1 MLDIL
6 RKNAQSIVIQ
16 VIVVVIAVVFVFWG
30 VGTNLGGNPNALAVV
45 NGKEIGYRE
54 FQESYERAVESYK
67 QQFGGQLPQEFI
79 ESIGLKQQVLN
90 QLIQSELLRQG
101 AEKIGVQV
109 PPAAVQRQIKEM
121 GAFKENGRFSL
132 DRYKV
137 VLDNNRL
144 SPTIFEKGIE
154 NDLLASRT
162 VALLG
167 GFATL
172 SDQEVRNWLEYADQ
186 EVRLGFAA
194 FRSADQVARV
204 AVDEAAL
211 AAWYEG
217 VREQY
222 KRPPQYKVQYLFFP
236 FAEDLEQ
243 AGVSDEAVRRH
254 YEDHIAQYRTPER
267 RRASHILFKAGE
279 QDSPQV
285 RDGKRR
291 QAEQVL
297 AQLAKGGD
305 FARLAREVSED
316 ASRDKGGDLG
326 YFSRG
331 QMVPSFEQAAF
342 ALQKGEVSGIV
353 ESPFGFHILKLA
365 DIVAEQTRPLDEV
378 AAAIRGELQR
388 KAVKGVTFKRA
399 STAYEAIIRAG
410 SLAKYSAASGVKI
423 PATGFFAQTA
433 PPAEAEAV
441 VRDQAFLQAAFGL
454 RKGELSSIVETA
466 DGYVIAYVDDVREA
480 VVPKLGEVRDRV
492 VADFKA
498 ARSVELAR
506 AAAEAALKAAREKG
520 AWPEG
525 VATRESDYLQRSG
538 PSGAVPAPV
547 RDDAF
552 ARLGQD
558 ALPEQVLTVGTDFYV
573 YRILDTRP
581 GKNPAAEA
589 QRANLEKQLLAARE
603 NKLVA
608 DWLSQLRS
616 GAKIWTNNEMLK

>member
-1 MLDIL
+1 M
-6 RKNAQSIVIQ
+6 
-16 VIVVVIAVVFVFWG
+16 
-30 VGTNLGGNPNALAVV
+30 
-45 NGKEIGYRE
+45 
-54 FQESYERAVESYK
+54 
-67 QQFGGQLPQEFI
+67 
-79 ESIGLKQQVLN
+79 
-90 QLIQSELLRQG
+90 
-101 AEKIGVQV
+101 QV

-121 GAFKENGRFSL
+121 AAFQENGRFSL

-154 NDLLASRT
+154 NDLLVSRT
-162 VALLG
+162 VALVG

-186 EVRLGFAA
+186 EVKIGFACA

-204 AVDEAAL
+204 TVDEAAL

-217 VREQY
+217 AREQY

-243 AGVSDEAVRRH
+243 AKVSDEAVRRH
-254 YEDHIAQYRTPER
+254 YEEHIAQYRTPER
-267 RRASHILFKAGE
+267 RRASHILFKTGE

-297 AQLAKGGD
+297 AQLAKGGEV
-305 FARLAREVSED
+305 ARLAREVSED

-326 YFSRG
+326 FFSRG

-342 ALQKGEVSGIV
+342 ALEKGEVSGIV

-378 AAAIRGELQR
+378 AATIRGELQR
-388 KAVKGVTFKRA
+388 QAVKGVTFKRA

-423 PATGFFAQTA
+423 PATEFFAQTA
-433 PPAEAEAV
+433 PPADAEAV

-454 RKGELSSIVETA
+454 RKGELSSIAETA

-480 VVPKLGEVRDRV
+480 VVPKLDEVRDRA

-506 AAAEAALKAAREKG
+506 AAAEAALKGAREKG
-520 AWPEG
+520 TWPEG
-525 VATRESDYLQRSG
+525 TATRESDYLQRSG
-538 PSGAVPAPV
+538 PSGTVPAPV

-558 ALPEQVLTVGTDFYV
+558 AVPEQVLTVGTDFYV
-573 YRILDTRP
+573 YRILDTPPGQEPGGRGAAGESREAAAGRP
-581 GKNPAAEA
+581 
-589 QRANLEKQLLAARE
+589 E
-603 NKLVA
+603 NRLVA
-608 DWLSQLRS
+608 DWLSVAQRRQNLDQQRDAQVMVLSVPVPAGEHCPWFGRGLPALRPR
-616 GAKIWTNNEMLK
+616 W